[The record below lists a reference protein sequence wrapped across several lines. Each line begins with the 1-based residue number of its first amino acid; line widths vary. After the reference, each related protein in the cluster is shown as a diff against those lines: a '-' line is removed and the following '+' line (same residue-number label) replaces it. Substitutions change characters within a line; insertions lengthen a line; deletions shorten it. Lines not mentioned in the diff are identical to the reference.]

1 MSTNPLVPCWHVR
14 GEGGR
19 VVICVS
25 HLSDKGVTKASHLR
39 LLDLWQGL
47 AGPGK
52 YNTTNQDDSL
62 STEEIMF
69 S

>member
-19 VVICVS
+19 VVIRMS

-47 AGPGK
+47 AEPGK

-69 S
+69 